1 MSFTNYLEDALL
13 DFLFTDP
20 DYTPP
25 ATLYIGLSETD
36 PGETGSLTGE
46 PTFTNGYARVST
58 AAADW
63 NAASGGSKTTG
74 VPKTFPQASGGSWR
88 SGANLAYFFISD
100 ASTAGNMLC
109 SGALTTAKPV
119 LDGDTAEFAAGDLTL
134 TLD

>member
-1 MSFTNYLEDALL
+1 MSFTNFLEDELL
-13 DFLFTDP
+13 DHIFTDTA
-20 DYTPP
+20 YSPP

-58 AAADW
+58 TAADW
-63 NAASGGSKTTG
+63 DAAASGSKTTG
-74 VPKTFPQASGGSWR
+74 VAKTFPAASGGSWR
-88 SGANLAYFFISD
+88 SGADLAYFFISD

-109 SGALTTAKPV
+109 SGALTVAKPV
-119 LDGDTAEFAAGDLTL
+119 LDGDTAEFAAGALTI